1 MYVKQTHFTTY
12 KLAMKLVIVVLL
24 FILMTSTAFG
34 RAAFRV
40 EGNNVIIDLE
50 GVTVKSKKLTV
61 EIWSTRTVRIRT
73 TMNDSFSDAPLIYGE
88 RNNATVK
95 FKAAYAQAN
104 IEITTA
110 DIQINVAED
119 GIVRIL
125 NGVGSKM
132 LLESNRVFEPSL
144 VEENAFR
151 INQKFNVNRG
161 EHIYGFGQEDQQN
174 RFNLRDQSFEVKQD
188 QSAVA
193 SPIFI
198 SEKGFALIWNNFSAT
213 QFADEPGALSLSS
226 DVADEID
233 YFIISGPEWATI
245 ISEIRSITGT
255 APMLPKWAFGFHLN
269 PFAYK
274 SGNDLIAAVQKY
286 RLLGIPVEEKIVD
299 HQLYVE
305 EKELTAKKVTGRLQN
320 IYAFSELKEK
330 YGNALTDS
338 ERVVIPTH
346 INIPGIQKYGTF
358 SVAGDISQCWESL
371 KCQVCAGI
379 NSSITGQPYWS
390 TTLGGQ
396 HTDKGCT
403 SESLK
408 ELMVRWT
415 QFAAFTPIFQGSPLG
430 NEIWNTG
437 DANDPNFM
445 AIKKAIELRYRLL
458 PYIYSTA
465 YHASANND
473 NIIRSLNYDF
483 RNDEKLHS
491 NHQQYLFGPS
501 MMVSP
506 VVEKTNQMNVTLP
519 ANMNWIDFW
528 SGKTYQGGT
537 DLKANVTLDHIPVYI
552 KQGSI
557 IPMGTVG
564 GNSTDQIDAP
574 MEIRIYG
581 GADAEFVLYEDENE
595 GMGYK
600 NGAFSKITFSYSAKG
615 NALTIDSPEGTYPG
629 MITQR
634 IFNVVLVSET
644 DGIGLDPSVS
654 SKEIAYT
661 GKKVKVKFE
670 D

>member
-1 MYVKQTHFTTY
+1 
-12 KLAMKLVIVVLL
+12 
-24 FILMTSTAFG
+24 MTSTAFG

-40 EGNNVIIDLE
+40 EGNNVLIDLE
-50 GVTVKSKKLTV
+50 GPTVKSKKLTV
-61 EIWSTRTVRIRT
+61 EIWSSRTVRIRT
-73 TMNDSFSDAPLIYGE
+73 TLNDSFSDAPLIYGE
-88 RNNATVK
+88 RNNAPVK

-132 LLESNRVFEPSL
+132 LLESNRVFEPSS

-151 INQKFNVNRG
+151 INQKFNLNRG

-174 RFNLRDQSFEVKQD
+174 RFNLRDQSFEVRQD

-274 SGNDLIAAVQKY
+274 SDNDLNETIQKY
-286 RLLGIPVEEKIVD
+286 RSLEIPVEDKTANN
-299 HQLYVE
+299 QLYLE
-305 EKELTAKKVTGRLQN
+305 EKKLTGQNEKGRLQN
-320 IYAFSELKEK
+320 IYAYSVLKGK
-330 YGNALTDS
+330 YEQLLTDS
-338 ERVVIPTH
+338 ERVFVPTH
-346 INIPGIQKYGTF
+346 MNIPGIQKYGTF

-379 NSSITGQPYWS
+379 NSAITGQPYWS

-396 HTDKGCT
+396 HPNAACT
-403 SESLK
+403 SEPLN

-415 QFAAFTPIFQGSPLG
+415 QFAAFTPIFQGSPLD
-430 NEIWNTG
+430 NEIWSSD
-437 DANDPNFM
+437 DANDPNFR

-458 PYIYSTA
+458 PYIYTTA
-465 YHASANND
+465 YHASVNND
-473 NIIRSLNYDF
+473 NIIRSLNFDF

-491 NHQQYLFGPS
+491 IHQQYLFGSS
-501 MMVSP
+501 MMVCP

-519 ANMNWIDFW
+519 SNMNWIDFW
-528 SGKTYQGGT
+528 IGKTYQGGT
-537 DLKANVTLDHIPVYI
+537 DLKVNVTLDHIPVYV

-564 GNSTDQIDAP
+564 RNTTDQIDGP
-574 MEIRIYG
+574 IEIRIYG
-581 GADAEFVLYEDENE
+581 GADAKFVMYEDEND
-595 GMGYK
+595 GTGYRK
-600 NGAFSKITFSYSAKG
+600 GAFSTVSFTYSEKG
-615 NALTIDSPEGTYPG
+615 KTLTIDSPEGVYSG

-634 IFNVVLVSET
+634 IFKVVLVSET
-644 DGIGLDPSVS
+644 DGIGLATSENA
-654 SKEIAYT
+654 KEIAYT
-661 GKKVKVKFE
+661 GKKVKVKLE
-670 D
+670 